1 VGDLILKGVG
11 GVRMTNQP
19 SDSDLSA
26 YEEAALDRQG
36 AATGAPALKE
46 TVENGDA
53 LSDDVLPYSL
63 AFGL

>member
-1 VGDLILKGVG
+1 
-11 GVRMTNQP
+11 MPNQ
-19 SDSDLSA
+19 SSESNLSA

-46 TVENGDA
+46 KIENSDA